1 MKPGVP
7 LIAKGDEN
15 DSQKVLISVEITTV
29 ETKEVTREKYMVS
42 V

>member
-29 ETKEVTREKYMVS
+29 ETKEVTQEKYMVS